1 MNLVREFDYS
11 DRIFCVHVGLH
22 VILFLYLNETDE
34 RCRWETTDEVTSSEA
49 LIGRTMFIIFIVNIV
64 VRYHI
69 IRVCG

>member
-1 MNLVREFDYS
+1 M
-11 DRIFCVHVGLH
+11 
-22 VILFLYLNETDE
+22 ILFLYLNETDE

-69 IRVCG
+69 KSVWMTR